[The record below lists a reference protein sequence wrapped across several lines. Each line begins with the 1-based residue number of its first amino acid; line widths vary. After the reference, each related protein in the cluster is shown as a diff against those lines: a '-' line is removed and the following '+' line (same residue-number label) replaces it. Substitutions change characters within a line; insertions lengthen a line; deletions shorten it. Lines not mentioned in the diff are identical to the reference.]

1 MDAPPEARVEAA
13 VVAQNAAGHKPAA
26 RKSASHA
33 RRTDLPRPPCGSIL
47 RLLFVAWALWLAAAG
62 CGAASHARH
71 APAPVAEPAP
81 PAAVAVP
88 AGEEAELVLMNR
100 RIVRFRATFLGAPP
114 SQRAERGRLAII
126 AQLDRGGSDAVGVQ
140 PNPVGNIVLVG
151 GQLAFVLTPED
162 TDKLAGESL
171 DALTDTTLAA
181 LRTALAESRESRD
194 SKTLAEGLAVSAGV
208 TLLLLALLYVLARLR
223 GWIAGRLAA
232 HTRRLR
238 PGGAELIRGERVLA
252 AVGWLTGAVFWLLA
266 AVLAYAWLAQVL
278 ALFPY
283 TRAWGEQLDDYLL
296 GVLARLGLGMLETL
310 PNLLVAALMFLV
322 ARAVVGLLKPV
333 FDHVAGSGGGVGWLD
348 KDTVE
353 PTRKITNILIWI
365 FALVMAYP
373 YLPGAHTEAFKGMS
387 VLIGLMVSLGA
398 SSVVGQAASGLIL
411 MYSRTLRTGE
421 YVRIGEHE
429 GTVAAITL
437 FNTRLRTGRG
447 AEVTIP
453 NALIVGSATRNY
465 SRTTDGLG
473 FMIDITVTIGYDTPW
488 RQVEA
493 MLLEAARRTAGVLAD
508 PAPRVFQTAL
518 SDFYPEY
525 CLVAQAAPTGDAP
538 RARVLSN
545 LHASIQDVF
554 NEHGVQIMSPHYMA
568 DPAQEKRVPPE
579 NWYAPPARKP
589 DAG

>member
-1 MDAPPEARVEAA
+1 MHRPHPIAMRSD
-13 VVAQNAAGHKPAA
+13 
-26 RKSASHA
+26 S
-33 RRTDLPRPPCGSIL
+33 LRPPRGGIL
-47 RLLFVAWALWLAAAG
+47 RLLFLVWALGLAAA
-62 CGAASHARH
+62 CSAASGHARH
-71 APAPVAEPAP
+71 GPEQARATTPAEPSP

-114 SQRAERGRLAII
+114 RQRAERGRQAIV
-126 AQLDRGGSDAVGVQ
+126 AQLERGAGDTLSVQ

-181 LRTALAESRESRD
+181 LRTALAESRESHD
-194 SKTLAEGLAVSAGV
+194 SRTLAGGLAVSAGL
-208 TLLLLALLYVLARLR
+208 TLLFVILLSGLARLR
-223 GWIAGRLAA
+223 GWIARRLAAAIDA

-238 PGGAELIRGERVLA
+238 AGGAELIRGERVLA
-252 AVGWLTGAVFWLLA
+252 AARWLTGAAFWLLA
-266 AVLAYAWLAQVL
+266 ALLAYTWLARVL

-310 PNLLVAALMFLV
+310 PNLLVAVLMLLV
-322 ARAVVGLLKPV
+322 ARAVVGLLKPF
-333 FDHVAGSGGGVGWLD
+333 FDHVAGNGGGVGWLD
-348 KDTVE
+348 RDTVE

-493 MLLEAARRTAGVLAD
+493 MLLEAARRTAGVLAA
-508 PAPRVFQTAL
+508 PPPRVFQTAL

-568 DPAQEKRVPPE
+568 DPAQEKCVPPE
-579 NWYAPPARKP
+579 KWYAAPARRP
-589 DAG
+589 GAA

>member
-1 MDAPPEARVEAA
+1 MHRPHPIAMRSD
-13 VVAQNAAGHKPAA
+13 
-26 RKSASHA
+26 S
-33 RRTDLPRPPCGSIL
+33 LRPPRGGIL
-47 RLLFVAWALWLAAAG
+47 RLLFLVWALGLAAA
-62 CGAASHARH
+62 CSAASGHARH
-71 APAPVAEPAP
+71 GPEQARATTPAEPSP
-81 PAAVAVP
+81 PAAVAVA

-114 SQRAERGRLAII
+114 RQRAERGRQAIV
-126 AQLDRGGSDAVGVQ
+126 AQLERGAGDTLSVQ

-181 LRTALAESRESRD
+181 LRTALAESRESHD
-194 SKTLAEGLAVSAGV
+194 SRTLAGGLAVSAGL
-208 TLLLLALLYVLARLR
+208 TLLFVILLSGLARLR
-223 GWIAGRLAA
+223 GWIARRLAAAIDA

-238 PGGAELIRGERVLA
+238 AGGAELIRGERVLA
-252 AVGWLTGAVFWLLA
+252 AARWLTGAAFWLLA
-266 AVLAYAWLAQVL
+266 ALLAYTWLARVL

-310 PNLLVAALMFLV
+310 PNLLVAVLMLLV
-322 ARAVVGLLKPV
+322 ARAVVGLLKPF
-333 FDHVAGSGGGVGWLD
+333 FDHVAGNGGGVGWLD
-348 KDTVE
+348 RDTVE

-508 PAPRVFQTAL
+508 PPPRVFQTAL

-568 DPAQEKRVPPE
+568 DPAQEKCVPPE
-579 NWYAPPARKP
+579 KWYAAPARRP
-589 DAG
+589 EAA

>member
-1 MDAPPEARVEAA
+1 MHRPHPIAMRSD
-13 VVAQNAAGHKPAA
+13 
-26 RKSASHA
+26 S
-33 RRTDLPRPPCGSIL
+33 LRPPRGGIL
-47 RLLFVAWALWLAAAG
+47 RLLFLVWALGLAAA
-62 CGAASHARH
+62 CSAASGHARH
-71 APAPVAEPAP
+71 GPEQARAAAPAEPSP
-81 PAAVAVP
+81 PAAVAVA

-114 SQRAERGRLAII
+114 RQRAERGRQAIV
-126 AQLDRGGSDAVGVQ
+126 AQLERGAGDTLSVQ

-181 LRTALAESRESRD
+181 LRTALAESRESHD
-194 SKTLAEGLAVSAGV
+194 SRTLAGGLAVSAGL
-208 TLLLLALLYVLARLR
+208 TLLFVILLSGLARLR
-223 GWIAGRLAA
+223 GWIARRLAAAIDA

-238 PGGAELIRGERVLA
+238 AGGAELIRGERVLA
-252 AVGWLTGAVFWLLA
+252 AARWLTGAAFWLLA
-266 AVLAYAWLAQVL
+266 ALLAYTWLARVL

-310 PNLLVAALMFLV
+310 PNLLVAVLMLLV
-322 ARAVVGLLKPV
+322 ARAVVGLLKPF
-333 FDHVAGSGGGVGWLD
+333 FDHVAGNGGGVGWLD
-348 KDTVE
+348 RDTVE

-508 PAPRVFQTAL
+508 PPPRVFQTAL

-568 DPAQEKRVPPE
+568 DPAQEKCVPPE
-579 NWYAPPARKP
+579 KWYAAPARRP
-589 DAG
+589 GAA

>member
-1 MDAPPEARVEAA
+1 MHRPHPIAMRSD
-13 VVAQNAAGHKPAA
+13 
-26 RKSASHA
+26 S
-33 RRTDLPRPPCGSIL
+33 LRPPRGGIL
-47 RLLFVAWALWLAAAG
+47 RLLFLVWALGLAAA
-62 CGAASHARH
+62 CSAASGHARH
-71 APAPVAEPAP
+71 GPEPARAATPTEPSP
-81 PAAVAVP
+81 PAAVAVA

-114 SQRAERGRLAII
+114 RQRAERGRQAIV
-126 AQLDRGGSDAVGVQ
+126 AQLERGAGDTLSVQ

-181 LRTALAESRESRD
+181 LRTALAESRESHD
-194 SKTLAEGLAVSAGV
+194 SRTLAGGLAVSAGL
-208 TLLLLALLYVLARLR
+208 TLLFVILLSGLARLR
-223 GWIAGRLAA
+223 GWIARRLAAAIDA

-238 PGGAELIRGERVLA
+238 AGGAELIRGERVLA
-252 AVGWLTGAVFWLLA
+252 AARWLTGAAFWLLA
-266 AVLAYAWLAQVL
+266 ALLAYTWLARVL

-310 PNLLVAALMFLV
+310 PNLLVAVLMLLV
-322 ARAVVGLLKPV
+322 ARAVVGLLKPF
-333 FDHVAGSGGGVGWLD
+333 FDHVAGNGGGVGWLD
-348 KDTVE
+348 RDTVE

-508 PAPRVFQTAL
+508 PPPRVFQTAL

-568 DPAQEKRVPPE
+568 DPAQEKCVPPE
-579 NWYAPPARKP
+579 KWYAAPARRP
-589 DAG
+589 GAA

>member
-1 MDAPPEARVEAA
+1 MHRPHPIAMRSD
-13 VVAQNAAGHKPAA
+13 
-26 RKSASHA
+26 S
-33 RRTDLPRPPCGSIL
+33 LRPPRGGIL
-47 RLLFVAWALWLAAAG
+47 RLLFLVWALGLAAA
-62 CGAASHARH
+62 CSAASGHARH
-71 APAPVAEPAP
+71 GPEQARATTPAEPSP
-81 PAAVAVP
+81 PAAVAVA

-114 SQRAERGRLAII
+114 RQRAERGRQAIV
-126 AQLDRGGSDAVGVQ
+126 AQLERGAGDTLSVQ

-181 LRTALAESRESRD
+181 LRTALAESRESPD
-194 SKTLAEGLAVSAGV
+194 SRMTNSSVSPADTARPPARV
-208 TLLLLALLYVLARLR
+208 LLSGLARLR
-223 GWIAGRLAA
+223 GWIARRLAAAIDA

-238 PGGAELIRGERVLA
+238 AGGAELIRGERVLA
-252 AVGWLTGAVFWLLA
+252 AARWLTGAAFWLLA
-266 AVLAYAWLAQVL
+266 ALLAYTWLARVL

-310 PNLLVAALMFLV
+310 PNLLVAVLMLLV
-322 ARAVVGLLKPV
+322 ARAVVGLLKPF
-333 FDHVAGSGGGVGWLD
+333 FDHVAGNGGGVGWLD
-348 KDTVE
+348 RDTVE

-508 PAPRVFQTAL
+508 PPPRVFQTAL

-568 DPAQEKRVPPE
+568 DPAQEKCVPPE
-579 NWYAPPARKP
+579 KWYAAPARRP
-589 DAG
+589 GAA

>member
-1 MDAPPEARVEAA
+1 M
-13 VVAQNAAGHKPAA
+13 
-26 RKSASHA
+26 
-33 RRTDLPRPPCGSIL
+33 
-47 RLLFVAWALWLAAAG
+47 
-62 CGAASHARH
+62 
-71 APAPVAEPAP
+71 
-81 PAAVAVP
+81 
-88 AGEEAELVLMNR
+88 
-100 RIVRFRATFLGAPP
+100 
-114 SQRAERGRLAII
+114 
-126 AQLDRGGSDAVGVQ
+126 Q

-194 SKTLAEGLAVSAGV
+194 SKTLAEGLAVSAGL
-208 TLLLLALLYVLARLR
+208 TLVFAILLSGLARLR
-223 GWIAGRLAA
+223 GWIARRLAAAIDA

-238 PGGAELIRGERVLA
+238 PGGAALIRGERVLA
-252 AVGWLTGAVFWLLA
+252 AVGWLTGAAFWLLA
-266 AVLAYAWLAQVL
+266 ALLAYAWLARVL

-296 GVLARLGLGMLETL
+296 GVLARLGLGILETL
-310 PNLLVAALMFLV
+310 PNLLVALLMFLV

-333 FDHVAGSGGGVGWLD
+333 FDHAASSGNGVGWRD
-348 KDTVE
+348 RDTVE
-353 PTRKITNILIWI
+353 PTRKISNILIWI

-453 NALIVGSATRNY
+453 NALIIGSATRNY
-465 SRTTDGLG
+465 SRTVSGQG

-493 MLLEAARRTAGVLAD
+493 MLLEAARRTAGVLAA

-525 CLVAQAAPTGDAP
+525 CLVAQVAPAGDEP

-554 NEHGVQIMSPHYMA
+554 NEHDVQMMSPHYMA

-579 NWYAPPARKP
+579 KWYAAPARRP
-589 DAG
+589 EET